1 MEFHQLGISNN
12 NSKLASIEGG
22 GGKGEFKTDPKLMGV
37 QALLPQAKQ
46 MLGGLFAAYG
56 LEYPDIKMNDPK
68 LKDKVVAVGKVA
80 EVARI
85 NMTALNQMLK
95 HTATLMQGQVKLAE
109 FYAASTA
116 IVVEGKKR
124 IDRATADAFLNLADY
139 NKQSKALKGKVDRKI
154 QQLDAKYELMAELGE
169 GKLQSSLK
177 LVQKQKQTG
186 AKRIADTEATRE
198 SRQELLDQTRVKRT
212 KDRDYIT
219 TGHLKGSKK

>member
-1 MEFHQLGISNN
+1 MEFDKLSKSNN
-12 NSKLASIEGG
+12 NSKLTSIE
-22 GGKGEFKTDPKLMGV
+22 GGKGEFKTDPKTMGV

-46 MLGGLFAAYG
+46 MLEGLFAAYG
-56 LEYPDIKMNDPK
+56 LEYPDINMGDPK
-68 LKDKVVAVGKVA
+68 FKDKVVAVGKVA

-139 NKQSKALKGKVDRKI
+139 NKQSKALKGKVNRKI

-177 LVQKQKQTG
+177 LIETQKQTG

-198 SRQELLDQTRVKRT
+198 SRQKLIDQTRVSRAKERN
-212 KDRDYIT
+212 YIA
-219 TGHLKGSKK
+219 TGHLKGSSKK